1 MPLSYVIP
9 VSVAMLLLVVIPFV
23 RGEASGMAL
32 RLILILCLV
41 GLPPAIAAL
50 EARNVFDFFAIWIL
64 VLLAPLVWLMNGE
77 GVGGGGREGTGE
89 GLLVQILPWLPL
101 LALGL
106 VVVTVLALKFL
117 HIRAKRRQG

>member
-50 EARNVFDFFAIWIL
+50 AARNVFDFFAIWIL

-77 GVGGGGREGTGE
+77 SAGGGGREGTGE

-101 LALGL
+101 VALGL
-106 VVVTVLALKFL
+106 VVVTVLTLKFL

>member
-64 VLLAPLVWLMNGE
+64 VLLAPLVWLMNG
-77 GVGGGGREGTGE
+77 GGAGGGGREGAGE
-89 GLLVQILPWLPL
+89 GLLLQILPWLPL